1 MNDENFITKR
11 KGTSMRV
18 GFGRVPK
25 IDGNKNQQN
34 DRGLIYYDVNKL
46 L

>member
-1 MNDENFITKR
+1 MNDEKFIRKR

-18 GFGRVPK
+18 GFGGVPK

-34 DRGLIYYDVNKL
+34 DHGIIYYDVNKL